1 MRDGRCGVSGG
12 DVRKE
17 VKLRV
22 VLSVCKEETGTQ
34 ASRLWG
40 SILVLQM

>member
-22 VLSVCKEETGTQ
+22 MLSVCKETGTQ

-40 SILVLQM
+40 SILVLQT